1 MKRTLTALATL
12 ALLVTA
18 LSFGVANWCVR
29 RSAASETVV
38 DLNDTVWLKHE
49 LKLTDAQGTEVEQLN
64 KDFSAKIEHCCETH
78 CGARFALSEELAKP
92 QVDLAK
98 ANGYVDRMAAAQAE
112 SEHAT
117 LDHILRVRA
126 VLSPEQQR
134 QYAALVSKQ
143 VCTACPLGLHH
154 PTL

>member
-1 MKRTLTALATL
+1 MKRTLAAIAVLIFG
-12 ALLVTA
+12 VTA
-18 LSFGVANWCVR
+18 LSYGVASWCVR
-29 RSAASETVV
+29 RSASGPTV
-38 DLNDTVWLKHE
+38 DLNDTGWLKRE
-49 LKLTDAQGTEVEQLN
+49 LKLTSAQGAEIEKLN
-64 KDFSAKIEHCCETH
+64 KEYAARVEHCCELH
-78 CGARFALSEELAKP
+78 CGARFTLGEELAKP

-98 ANGYVDRMAAAQAE
+98 AAVCVDRMAAAQSE

-126 VLSPEQQR
+126 VLTPAQQQ

-154 PTL
+154 PMP

>member
-38 DLNDTVWLKHE
+38 DLNDTAWLKRE
-49 LKLTDAQGTEVEQLN
+49 LKLTDAQGADIEKLDKEFRQKV
-64 KDFSAKIEHCCETH
+64 EHCCETH
-78 CGARFALSEELAKP
+78 CGARFTLSEELAKP

-98 ANGYVDRMAAAQAE
+98 AAACVDRMSAAQAE

-154 PTL
+154 PMP